1 MTGERSHYPLRAL
14 LSPSGECSG
23 PGWAEVWDR
32 PLRLSTST
40 LPSSSTLL
48 QILMTWV
55 TKADHGSARKQQGL
69 ICYYSAYSRL
79 WSPSRS
85 WWHLRTDI
93 GQGTQNLTTQ
103 SVISLDSMPKGI
115 FFSFASVWL
124 IQTSHCASRA
134 RLVLWHLHHTWRLKG
149 KGTINYSRLS
159 RWLCKGKKK
168 NEKQWEGANLS
179 LLGSKACTV
188 LFFSF
193 LCWLFCCEE

>member
-14 LSPSGECSG
+14 LSPRGECSG

-32 PLRLSTST
+32 PLPLSTST

-55 TKADHGSARKQQGL
+55 TEADHGSAMRQQGL

-93 GQGTQNLTTQ
+93 GQGTQDLTTQ

-134 RLVLWHLHHTWRLKG
+134 RLVLLTFTPHLKVKG
-149 KGTINYSRLS
+149 WGDH
-159 RWLCKGKKK
+159 WLLQVK
-168 NEKQWEGANLS
+168 
-179 LLGSKACTV
+179 
-188 LFFSF
+188 
-193 LCWLFCCEE
+193 

>member
-14 LSPSGECSG
+14 LSPRGECSG

-40 LPSSSTLL
+40 LPSSSTL

-55 TKADHGSARKQQGL
+55 TKADHGSARRQQGL

-115 FFSFASVWL
+115 FFFFCISLTDTNFS
-124 IQTSHCASRA
+124 
-134 RLVLWHLHHTWRLKG
+134 
-149 KGTINYSRLS
+149 
-159 RWLCKGKKK
+159 LC
-168 NEKQWEGANLS
+168 QQ
-179 LLGSKACTV
+179 SKASSLTFTPHLKV
-188 LFFSF
+188 KGQGDH
-193 LCWLFCCEE
+193 WLFQVK

>member
-1 MTGERSHYPLRAL
+1 MSAVDQAGLRCGTGLFGCPLQLFPVPL
-14 LSPSGECSG
+14 LYC
-23 PGWAEVWDR
+23 
-32 PLRLSTST
+32 
-40 LPSSSTLL
+40 
-48 QILMTWV
+48 
-55 TKADHGSARKQQGL
+55 K
-69 ICYYSAYSRL
+69 
-79 WSPSRS
+79 S
-85 WWHLRTDI
+85 WWHESPRQTMVLLGSSKGLSVTTLPTVGSGHQVGAGDTWEQILDRGHRTWPP
-93 GQGTQNLTTQ
+93 
-103 SVISLDSMPKGI
+103 SLLFLWIPCQRA